1 MPKYVVSSTL
11 HEPDWNNSTVLEGDA
26 ANEVST
32 LKQELTGE
40 ILVPASFQ
48 LVRTLMEHDL
58 VDELRLKIYP
68 VVLGDG
74 KRLRRDQRR
83 ETHAPRRHQDD
94 RWRRRLPHLR
104 ARPRRLTN
112 GEGAVSMNYYDTL
125 IEVADDC
132 PAKEAQV
139 PQAKGAKK
147 TKAVV
152 EYELLAKHPYKYT
165 EEDIAFE
172 MYAVLHDIPKAIWP
186 TERKK
191 FLSKGHPHLRVSA
204 LAKRYGWGIHNNA
217 EGKIALVAVESPEYK
232 QLLNDPRITKIR
244 AFRSKRA

>member
-1 MPKYVVSSTL
+1 
-11 HEPDWNNSTVLEGDA
+11 
-26 ANEVST
+26 
-32 LKQELTGE
+32 
-40 ILVPASFQ
+40 
-48 LVRTLMEHDL
+48 
-58 VDELRLKIYP
+58 
-68 VVLGDG
+68 
-74 KRLRRDQRR
+74 
-83 ETHAPRRHQDD
+83 
-94 RWRRRLPHLR
+94 
-104 ARPRRLTN
+104 
-112 GEGAVSMNYYDTL
+112 MNYYDTL

-132 PAKEAQV
+132 PAHEAQV
-139 PQAKGAKK
+139 PRTRGAKK

-172 MYAVLHDIPKAIWP
+172 MHAVLHDIPKAIWP

-217 EGKIALVAVESPEYK
+217 EGKIALVAVESSEYK
-232 QLLNDPRITKIR
+232 QLLNDPRITKIM